1 VSTTTTIGAPA
12 AGASA
17 AASASGVRGLW
28 NLLRPIRVRLLS
40 AFAIQAVGAAASVVP
55 FIAVAQLSRLLL
67 GDGAVSPAAVWA
79 WGWVAVG
86 AVVTRLVC
94 VFITGGMT
102 HLADTKMQLTVRR
115 RMAVRLGAA
124 PLGWFTTRGSG
135 AVKKGVSDDVLSMHH
150 LVAHTGLDLVD
161 GAVVPVVSLVYLF
174 SVNSGMAL
182 AALLPLLIGFALYGM
197 ELSKMR
203 PRMGEYST
211 TMGDISAKA
220 VEFVQ
225 GISVIKTF
233 GQTGRSY
240 RRFVT
245 ATDRFLSV
253 MGDIMS
259 SSLKTTAIAETVM
272 APLTTLVV
280 IGAAGTGFVAAGWIA
295 PVDVIPF
302 VLLGMSITGPLTGLF
317 SAATPTLEAV
327 EASDRVLALL
337 ATETLPVSVAPK
349 VPESSD
355 LVFEGVHFSYDGQ
368 HAALDGI
375 DLHLEPGTTTA
386 LVGRSGSGK
395 TTIAKLI
402 PRFWDPDKGRI
413 LLGGVDLR
421 DIHADE
427 LYRWVTFVFQ
437 DVQLLNTSVGDNIRL
452 GRPDATDADV
462 ERVARA
468 AQIHDR
474 IQELPRG
481 YSSIVGEDALFSG
494 GEAQRLSIARALLVD
509 TPLLVLD
516 EATAFADPESE
527 ALIQDALSALAA
539 GRTLLVI
546 AHRLSTIQSAD
557 QIVVV
562 DQGQIVERGAH
573 NELVSQ
579 GGLYSRLWSDH
590 ERARQW
596 RPEVRPEREA
606 VR

>member
-1 VSTTTTIGAPA
+1 VSTTTTVGAPA
-12 AGASA
+12 AEASASA
-17 AASASGVRGLW
+17 AGVRGLW
-28 NLLRPIRVRLLS
+28 NLLRPIRARLLI

-67 GDGAVSPAAVWA
+67 GDGAVSPASVWA

-182 AALLPLLIGFALYGM
+182 AALLPLLIGFALYGV
-197 ELSKMR
+197 ELSRMR

-253 MGDIMS
+253 MGDIMGG
-259 SSLKTTAIAETVM
+259 SLKTTAIAETVM

-280 IGAAGTGFVAAGWIA
+280 IGTAGTGFVAAGWIE

-337 ATETLPVSVAPK
+337 ATEALPVSVAPK
-349 VPESSD
+349 VPESSAI
-355 LVFEGVHFSYDGQ
+355 VFEGVHFSYDGE

-421 DIHADE
+421 EIHADE

-437 DVQLLNTSVGDNIRL
+437 DVQLLNTSVRDNIRL

-462 ERVARA
+462 ERVAQA

-481 YSSIVGEDALFSG
+481 YSSVVGEDALFSG

-509 TPLLVLD
+509 TPVLVLD

-527 ALIQDALSALAA
+527 ALIQDALSTLAA

-562 DQGQIVERGAH
+562 DQGRIAERGTH
-573 NELVSQ
+573 NELVT
-579 GGLYSRLWSDH
+579 GEGLYSRLWSDH
-590 ERARQW
+590 ERASQW

-606 VR
+606 TR